1 MPAPGAPRTM
11 ARWRLLRA
19 ALALAA
25 PAQTLCFVGSFVR
38 PSPHAASLPR
48 LRPARGAVL
57 LAPAML
63 RAGSSSRGP
72 GAAELTGGRW
82 RRSRAGGKQPGAPLT
97 SLNVKKGK
105 GTTPNNKAKKG
116 REAYLAAKRKLESQ
130 QAASDE
136 QPRPED
142 EDAWTMEE
150 AWLEHTQAI
159 DKVMTEAAPDFAAGP
174 AVVEVALG
182 APEKW
187 WDEVVVPRLRRIA
200 SAAYDSLSVETARGV
215 RVVDVGTGTGTMLP
229 LLSGS
234 MPAGVEGTVVAVD
247 VCEAMLDIV
256 QDRFPSIPLLQADF
270 SSINPRDLHPIF
282 QSLEGGQ
289 DAGETAE
296 QTDAELAASG
306 GGKVGLMY
314 AQISACACA

>member
-1 MPAPGAPRTM
+1 M
-11 ARWRLLRA
+11 
-19 ALALAA
+19 
-25 PAQTLCFVGSFVR
+25 
-38 PSPHAASLPR
+38 
-48 LRPARGAVL
+48 
-57 LAPAML
+57 
-63 RAGSSSRGP
+63 
-72 GAAELTGGRW
+72 
-82 RRSRAGGKQPGAPLT
+82 
-97 SLNVKKGK
+97 
-105 GTTPNNKAKKG
+105 
-116 REAYLAAKRKLESQ
+116 
-130 QAASDE
+130 
-136 QPRPED
+136 
-142 EDAWTMEE
+142 
-150 AWLEHTQAI
+150 
-159 DKVMTEAAPDFAAGP
+159 
-174 AVVEVALG
+174 EVALG

-200 SAAYDSLSVETARGV
+200 SAAYDGLSVQTARGV